1 MLAMFLLALFV
12 FGVRFQQSQ
21 NVSNCTKDSECRG
34 LCSDVSLRQVVHVRN
49 ASVTLLC
56 RHTLGPQLA
65 LCICRY
71 CRRGTDQPSRA
82 GNGSEVENHK

>member
-21 NVSNCTKDSECRG
+21 NVSDCTNHSECRG

-56 RHTLGPQLA
+56 RHTVGPKLV
-65 LCICRY
+65 LCIFRY
-71 CRRGTDQPSRA
+71 FRRGTDQPSRA
-82 GNGSEVENHK
+82 GNG